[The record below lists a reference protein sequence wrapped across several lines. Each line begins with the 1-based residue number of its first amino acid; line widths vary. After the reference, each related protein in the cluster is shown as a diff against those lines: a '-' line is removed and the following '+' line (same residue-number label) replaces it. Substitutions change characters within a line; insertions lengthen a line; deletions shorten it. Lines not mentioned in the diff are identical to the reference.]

1 MAENFKLPSTS
12 SYRLST
18 QDATFIYAESQSG
31 PLHIGSIGL
40 FEGRVDFN
48 ALLGHFEERMH
59 LVPRYRQRLI
69 EVPLNFA
76 HAMMEDDPE
85 FAVDNHVFL
94 HELPDAMSEGDAL
107 AEMMRI
113 YQAPLDRKH
122 PLWELHTFHNLA
134 GNRTA
139 LMWKVH
145 HCLVDGVSGVEL
157 LKVMYDFRAEPDDV
171 PQPPEP
177 WVAARPSSLI
187 RRFADAVRE
196 QIQGGVNSTIN
207 AAGEAV
213 EDTAAVADLARQLT
227 AASRVMTELAT
238 RRIVATPWN

>member
-1 MAENFKLPSTS
+1 MAENSKLPSTS

-18 QDATFIYAESQSG
+18 QDATFIYGESQSG

-85 FAVDNHVFL
+85 FAVENHVFL

-107 AEMMRI
+107 AEMMPI
-113 YQAPLDRKH
+113 YQKPLDRKH
-122 PLWELHTFHNLA
+122 SLWELHTFHNLSE
-134 GNRTA
+134 NRTA
-139 LMWKVH
+139 LVWKVH

-157 LKVMYDFRAEPDDV
+157 LKVMYDFRAEPEDI
-171 PQPPEP
+171 PPPAEP
-177 WVAARPSSLI
+177 WVAARPSSI
-187 RRFADAVRE
+187 VRRFAEGIRD
-196 QIQGGVNSTIN
+196 QIQNTVNSTIN
-207 AAGEAV
+207 AAV
-213 EDTAAVADLARQLT
+213 E
-227 AASRVMTELAT
+227 
-238 RRIVATPWN
+238 IVEEPA